1 MLIQYQN
8 RAPLKI
14 LFRLHQ
20 CVTLVPII
28 SISNAILRRKYNY
41 LRTSFNI
48 FFIIQHLFESLL
60 LNSDWI
66 LDSHQV
72 GNTVWRNKFD
82 LALVCFSYI
91 WCDYFLGLLDII
103 GVDGRLAATGLKVVD
118 SLDDKLVEFA
128 QKRYSDGAHFYF
140 IIN

>member
-1 MLIQYQN
+1 MLD
-8 RAPLKI
+8 
-14 LFRLHQ
+14 
-20 CVTLVPII
+20 
-28 SISNAILRRKYNY
+28 
-41 LRTSFNI
+41 
-48 FFIIQHLFESLL
+48 
-60 LNSDWI
+60 SDGI

-72 GNTVWRNKFD
+72 GNTVRRNKLD